1 MSQFRDWV
9 SARCGGTANAPI
21 RCLFRANDLASIASP
36 AKRCPGQTAFD
47 RKSGKTLEFRQV
59 RMDVHASNI
68 RPDESSPRA
77 GQGTAVF
84 EEGESPLNPSERAFW
99 VGLVVVVLSIISAL
113 ASYLILTGLTPITP
127 RNEYVLLALA
137 INGALIAA
145 MLAIIAMQ
153 SMGLRRAWNERIP
166 GARLH
171 VRIVALFSIIA
182 ALPTILLAVA
192 ATTTFSRAIDGN
204 FSERMRAIVDNSYD
218 VAREYVV
225 EHGKIIR
232 TDIVNMVRD
241 VDGAAD
247 QIKDDPDAF
256 QKFLIGQAGLRDL
269 QAVFVIDKD
278 GVPTV
283 MAIDD
288 PKLPYVVPSAETIKQ
303 AEAGQVPVVTQTDD
317 YRVAAIAKLEKFP
330 GRFLYVSRGVSSKVI
345 GHLQRTEQNADE
357 YKQLRKRRGGLKF
370 AHGLI
375 YFMISTTSLL
385 AAIWAGMWFAGRFVA
400 PIRRLIAGAQ
410 EISRGN
416 LAVALPEKRGEGDLR
431 RLSETFNHMTREL
444 KGQQDA
450 LVTTNAQLSERRN
463 FIEAVLSG
471 VSAGVIGLDSS
482 DRVTLLS
489 RSTER
494 LLGVSSAD
502 AAGKPVLDVM
512 PELAEVMAAR
522 EDTGLKA
529 KGQHEIKKQVG
540 DDERTFAVK
549 ITRERAGEG
558 DVGSVVTI
566 DDISELVQAQ
576 RTSAWADV
584 ARRIAHEIKNPLTP
598 IQLSAERL
606 RNKFSKQVTENR
618 DLFETLTQTI
628 ERQTG
633 VIKNMVDEF
642 ASFARM
648 PAPQMADADLRAVVQ
663 EAGVLFRETNK
674 DIDFK
679 LELPPAPVRTRFDQR
694 LISQAVTNLVK
705 NATEAIEGFG
715 AAQGRPAGYRG
726 QIDVRLVPAT
736 DRVMIEVI
744 DNGIGLPKQNRSR
757 LLEPYVTTR
766 AKGTGLG
773 LAIVQKIVEQH
784 AGTIALEDAPLTAS
798 RARGALVRVTLPLRQ
813 AAPADQTHVKK
824 TPAAQAAGQV

>member
-1 MSQFRDWV
+1 MTEAHD
-9 SARCGGTANAPI
+9 
-21 RCLFRANDLASIASP
+21 
-36 AKRCPGQTAFD
+36 K
-47 RKSGKTLEFRQV
+47 
-59 RMDVHASNI
+59 
-68 RPDESSPRA
+68 SSPR
-77 GQGTAVF
+77 GNPESQGPGAPLRSGATLI
-84 EEGESPLNPSERAFW
+84 EEGESPLNPSDRAFW
-99 VGLVVVVLSIISAL
+99 TGLIVVVLSIISAL

-127 RNEYVLLALA
+127 RNEYVLIALA
-137 INGALIAA
+137 INGALI
-145 MLAIIAMQ
+145 IAMFTIIVIQ
-153 SMGLRRAWNERIP
+153 ALGLRRAWNERIP

-171 VRIVALFSIIA
+171 TRIVVLFSVIA
-182 ALPTILLAVA
+182 ALPAILLAVA

-204 FSERMRAIVDNSYD
+204 FSARMRAIVDNSYD

-225 EHGKIIR
+225 EHSKIIR

-241 VDGAAD
+241 IDGAAAEL
-247 QIKDDPDAF
+247 KDDPDAF

-269 QAVFVIDKD
+269 QAVHIIDKD

-288 PKLPYVVPSAETIKQ
+288 PKLPYIVPSVAIIKQ
-303 AEAGQVPVVTQTDD
+303 AEAGQVPVVMPNGD
-317 YRVAAIAKLEKFP
+317 YRVAAIAKLEKYP
-330 GRFLYVSRGVSSKVI
+330 GRYLYVSRGVSPKVI
-345 GHLQRTEQNADE
+345 GHLQRTEQNVDE
-357 YKQLRKRRGGLKF
+357 YQELRKRRGGLKF

-385 AAIWAGMWFAGRFVA
+385 AAIWAGMGFAGRFVA

-416 LAVALPEKRGEGDLR
+416 LAIALPEKRGEGDLR

-450 LVTTNAQLSERRN
+450 LVSTNALLSERRN

-471 VSAGVIGLDSS
+471 VSAGVIGLDSNQN
-482 DRVTLLS
+482 VTLLS
-489 RSTER
+489 RSAER
-494 LLGVSSAD
+494 LIGIASSE
-502 AAGKPVLDVM
+502 AAGKPILDVM
-512 PELAEVMAAR
+512 PELAEVLSKN

-529 KGQHEIKKQVG
+529 KGQHQIKRQVG
-540 DDERTFAVK
+540 DEERTFAVK
-549 ITRERAGEG
+549 ITSEKEGEG

-566 DDISELVQAQ
+566 DDVSELVQAQ

-606 RNKFSKQVTENR
+606 RNKFGKQVTENR
-618 DLFETLTQTI
+618 DLFDTLTQTI
-628 ERQTG
+628 ERQTAA
-633 VIKNMVDEF
+633 IKSMVDEF

-648 PAPQMADADLRAVVQ
+648 PAPQMADADLRTVVQ
-663 EAGVLFRETNK
+663 EPVIMFRETNK

-679 LELPPAPVRTRFDQR
+679 LELPTGPVRSRFDQR
-694 LISQAVTNLVK
+694 LILQAITNLVK

-715 AAQGRPAGYRG
+715 EAQGRPAGYRG
-726 QIDVRLVPAT
+726 EIEVRLVPQT
-736 DRVMIEVI
+736 DRILVEVI

-766 AKGTGLG
+766 SKGTGLG

-784 AGTIALEDAPLTAS
+784 GGTLALEDAPLSAS
-798 RARGALVRVTLPLRQ
+798 RTRGALLRVTLPLRSVT
-813 AAPADQTHVKK
+813 PSDQTHLKSP
-824 TPAAQAAGQV
+824 PAAQAAGHV

>member
-1 MSQFRDWV
+1 MEG
-9 SARCGGTANAPI
+9 AR
-21 RCLFRANDLASIASP
+21 
-36 AKRCPGQTAFD
+36 
-47 RKSGKTLEFRQV
+47 SGATL
-59 RMDVHASNI
+59 I
-68 RPDESSPRA
+68 
-77 GQGTAVF
+77 
-84 EEGESPLNPSERAFW
+84 EEGESPLNPSDRAFW
-99 VGLVVVVLSIISAL
+99 TGLVVVVLSIISAL

-127 RNEYVLLALA
+127 RNEYVLIALA
-137 INGALIAA
+137 INGALI
-145 MLAIIAMQ
+145 IAMFTIIVIQ
-153 SMGLRRAWNERIP
+153 ALGLRRAWNERIP

-171 VRIVALFSIIA
+171 TRIVVLFSVIA
-182 ALPTILLAVA
+182 ALPAILLAIA

-204 FSERMRAIVDNSYD
+204 FSARMRAIVDNSYD

-225 EHGKIIR
+225 EHSKIIR
-232 TDIVNMVRD
+232 TDVVNMVRD
-241 VDGAAD
+241 IDGASAEL
-247 QIKDDPDAF
+247 KDDPDAF

-269 QAVFVIDKD
+269 QAVHIIDKD

-288 PKLPYVVPSAETIKQ
+288 PKLPYIVPSVAIIKQ
-303 AEAGQVPVVTQTDD
+303 AEAGQVPVVMPTDD
-317 YRVAAIAKLEKFP
+317 YRVAAIAKLEKYP
-330 GRFLYVSRGVSSKVI
+330 GRYLYVSRGVSPKVI
-345 GHLQRTEQNADE
+345 GHLQRTEQNVDE
-357 YKQLRKRRGGLKF
+357 YQTLRKRRGGLKF

-385 AAIWAGMWFAGRFVA
+385 AAIWAGMGFAGRFVA

-416 LAVALPEKRGEGDLR
+416 LAIALPEKRGEGDLR

-450 LVTTNAQLSERRN
+450 LVSTNALLSERRN

-471 VSAGVIGLDSS
+471 VSAGVIGLDSNQN
-482 DRVTLLS
+482 VTLLS
-489 RSTER
+489 RSAER
-494 LLGVSSAD
+494 LIGVTSEQ
-502 AAGKPVLDVM
+502 AAGKPILDVM
-512 PELAEVMAAR
+512 PELADVLSPA

-529 KGQHEIKKQVG
+529 KQHEIKKQVG
-540 DDERTFAVK
+540 DEERTFAVK
-549 ITRERAGEG
+549 ITSERAGEG
-558 DVGSVVTI
+558 DVGSVVTF

-606 RNKFSKQVTENR
+606 RNKFGRQVTENR
-618 DLFETLTQTI
+618 ELFETLTQTI

-633 VIKNMVDEF
+633 AIKTMVDEF

-648 PAPQMADADLRAVVQ
+648 PAPQMADADMRSVVQ
-663 EAGVLFRETNK
+663 EPVVMFRETNK
-674 DIDFK
+674 DVDFK
-679 LELPPAPVRTRFDQR
+679 LELPAGPVRSRFDQR
-694 LISQAVTNLVK
+694 LILQAITNLVK
-705 NATEAIEGFG
+705 NATEAIEGYG
-715 AAQGRPAGYRG
+715 EAQGRPAGYRG
-726 QIDVRLVPAT
+726 EIDVRLVPQS
-736 DRVMIEVI
+736 DRIVIEVI

-784 AGTIALEDAPLTAS
+784 GGTLALEDAPLTAT
-798 RARGALVRVTLPLRQ
+798 RTRGALLRVTLPLR
-813 AAPADQTHVKK
+813 PATPPDQTHLKSS
-824 TPAAQAAGQV
+824 PAAQAAGHV

>member
-1 MSQFRDWV
+1 MTEAHD
-9 SARCGGTANAPI
+9 
-21 RCLFRANDLASIASP
+21 
-36 AKRCPGQTAFD
+36 K
-47 RKSGKTLEFRQV
+47 
-59 RMDVHASNI
+59 
-68 RPDESSPRA
+68 SSPR
-77 GQGTAVF
+77 GNPESQGPGAPLRSGATLI
-84 EEGESPLNPSERAFW
+84 EEGESPLNPSDRAFW
-99 VGLVVVVLSIISAL
+99 TGLIVVVLSIISAL

-127 RNEYVLLALA
+127 RNEYVLIALA
-137 INGALIAA
+137 INGALI
-145 MLAIIAMQ
+145 IAMFTIIVIQ
-153 SMGLRRAWNERIP
+153 ALGLRRAWNERIP

-171 VRIVALFSIIA
+171 TRIVVLFSVIA
-182 ALPTILLAVA
+182 ALPAILLAVA

-204 FSERMRAIVDNSYD
+204 FSARMRAIVDNSYD

-225 EHGKIIR
+225 EHSKIIR

-241 VDGAAD
+241 IDGAAAEL
-247 QIKDDPDAF
+247 KDDPDAF

-269 QAVFVIDKD
+269 QAVHIIDKD
-278 GVPTV
+278 GVPAV

-288 PKLPYVVPSAETIKQ
+288 PKLPYIVPSVAIIKQ
-303 AEAGQVPVVTQTDD
+303 AEAGQVPVVMPNGD
-317 YRVAAIAKLEKFP
+317 YRVAAIAKLEKYP
-330 GRFLYVSRGVSSKVI
+330 GRYLYVSRGVSPKVI
-345 GHLQRTEQNADE
+345 GHLQRTEQNVDE
-357 YKQLRKRRGGLKF
+357 YQELRKRRGGLKF

-385 AAIWAGMWFAGRFVA
+385 AAIWAGMGFAGRFVA

-416 LAVALPEKRGEGDLR
+416 LAIALPEKRGEGDLR

-450 LVTTNAQLSERRN
+450 LVSTNALLSERRN

-471 VSAGVIGLDSS
+471 VSAGVIGLDSNQN
-482 DRVTLLS
+482 VTLLS
-489 RSTER
+489 RSAER
-494 LLGVSSAD
+494 LIGIASSE
-502 AAGKPVLDVM
+502 AAGKPILDVM
-512 PELAEVMAAR
+512 PELAEVLSKN

-529 KGQHEIKKQVG
+529 KGQHQIKRQVG
-540 DDERTFAVK
+540 DEERTFAVK
-549 ITRERAGEG
+549 ITSEKEGEG

-566 DDISELVQAQ
+566 DDVSELVQAQ

-606 RNKFSKQVTENR
+606 RNKFGKQVTENR
-618 DLFETLTQTI
+618 DLFDTLTQTI
-628 ERQTG
+628 ERQTAA
-633 VIKNMVDEF
+633 IKSMVDEF

-648 PAPQMADADLRAVVQ
+648 PAPQMADADLRTVVQ
-663 EAGVLFRETNK
+663 EPVIMFRETNK

-679 LELPPAPVRTRFDQR
+679 LELPTGPVRSRFDQR
-694 LISQAVTNLVK
+694 LILQAITNLVK

-715 AAQGRPAGYRG
+715 EAQGRPAGYRG
-726 QIDVRLVPAT
+726 EIEVRLVPQT
-736 DRVMIEVI
+736 DRILVEVI

-766 AKGTGLG
+766 SKGTGLG

-784 AGTIALEDAPLTAS
+784 GGTLALEDAPLSAS
-798 RARGALVRVTLPLRQ
+798 RTRGALLRVTLPLRSVT
-813 AAPADQTHVKK
+813 PSDQTHLKSP
-824 TPAAQAAGQV
+824 PAAQAAGHV